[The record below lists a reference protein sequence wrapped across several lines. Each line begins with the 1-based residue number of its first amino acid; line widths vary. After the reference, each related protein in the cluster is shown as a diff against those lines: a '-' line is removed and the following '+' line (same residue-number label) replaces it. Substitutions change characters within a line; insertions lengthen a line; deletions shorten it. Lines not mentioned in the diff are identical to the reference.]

1 MFLTPGTGRSILQRR
16 SSVSNTLQAILDG
29 LAVLGVAY
37 LLIGIHIGEIKT
49 DYTIM
54 VLLLLGALSVAYD
67 HYAIYRS
74 NVNLTRKVYAL
85 FKAWVASFA
94 FLFILAFLTKQSEHY
109 S

>member
-1 MFLTPGTGRSILQRR
+1 
-16 SSVSNTLQAILDG
+16 
-29 LAVLGVAY
+29 
-37 LLIGIHIGEIKT
+37 
-49 DYTIM
+49 M

-67 HYAIYRS
+67 HYAIYRG

-109 S
+109 SGVLVGQLFLEGSRLS